1 MSRNRETAKW
11 TGWDEVEEGRPYM
24 NNTVTPKRNYPRVTG
39 VARGVIHTN
48 TGAVG
53 DLLPVLC
60 EVPCEG
66 GNVAWETLAFACDHI
81 TTNHTTYY
89 ATHSIFYYLSLLRA
103 RGNLTTALLIP
114 SLNVVRSRALQ

>member
-11 TGWDEVEEGRPYM
+11 TGGDAVEEGRPYM

-60 EVPCEG
+60 EG

-81 TTNHTTYY
+81 TTNYATYY
-89 ATHSIFYYLSLLRA
+89 ATYSIFYSLSLLRA
-103 RGNLTTALLIP
+103 RGNLTTALLILLLTP
-114 SLNVVRSRALQ
+114 